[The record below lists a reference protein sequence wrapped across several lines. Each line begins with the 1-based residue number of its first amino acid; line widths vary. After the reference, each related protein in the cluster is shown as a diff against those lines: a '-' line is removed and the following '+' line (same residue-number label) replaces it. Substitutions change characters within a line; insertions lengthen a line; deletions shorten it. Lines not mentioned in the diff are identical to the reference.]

1 MKYKAVIFFKD
12 LHDSNHAYNPG
23 DEYPREGLQVSDK
36 RLEEL
41 STNKNRRGTPVIAA
55 IPEKKAPK
63 AKSDAEALTM
73 EREADQAPEP
83 PTEPAEVEKPKRTRK
98 KNAD

>member
-23 DEYPREGLQVSDK
+23 DKYPREGLQVSEK

-41 STNKNRRGTPVIAA
+41 ASNKNRRGVPVIEA
-55 IPEKKAPK
+55 IPEQEKTDQEPPAEAPK
-63 AKSDAEALTM
+63 K
-73 EREADQAPEP
+73 
-83 PTEPAEVEKPKRTRK
+83 KRTK